1 MKKEDF
7 YKCATARCGIF
18 WEGFEMADR
27 EPSLADMCV
36 FVLAEVNA
44 MDGYMADDDPLRY
57 QVWKLKAVAERA
69 IGDGMAVAR
78 QISDVVR
85 RMRADQKEKQ

>member
-1 MKKEDF
+1 
-7 YKCATARCGIF
+7 
-18 WEGFEMADR
+18 MADR

-44 MDGYMADDDPLRY
+44 MDRYMADDDPLRY

-78 QISDVVR
+78 QISEVVR
-85 RMRADQKEKQ
+85 TMRADQKEKQ